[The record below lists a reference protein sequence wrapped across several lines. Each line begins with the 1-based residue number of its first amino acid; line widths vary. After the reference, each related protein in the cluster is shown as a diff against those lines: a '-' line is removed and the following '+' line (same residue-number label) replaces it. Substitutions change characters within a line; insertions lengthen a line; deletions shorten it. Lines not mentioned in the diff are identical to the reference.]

1 MVASR
6 QTALTGADFDTW
18 LNTLRIPWTPVQ
30 IESVR
35 RAYALSG
42 EPELAVAD
50 LLADLRMDHEV
61 VTAALLHE
69 PVATGRLQ
77 RAVVRDEF
85 GAGVAQLVDGIIKL
99 DAIGELHQSGQHA
112 GRQLENLRKMLLAM
126 AQDVRVVLIKL
137 AMRLYTLRQL
147 SRAPTGEQQRIAQ
160 ETLDLFTPLANR
172 LGIGRIKWEME
183 DLALRYLDP
192 VTYKQIAAALDE
204 RRADRER
211 YITRV
216 MEELRCILRQML

>member
-18 LNTLRIPWTPVQ
+18 LNTLRIPWTPAQ

-69 PVATGRLQ
+69 PVATGRLGS
-77 RAVVRDEF
+77 RIHSLHEPAYNREPFSPAASIASRLWHAVR
-85 GAGVAQLVDGIIKL
+85 
-99 DAIGELHQSGQHA
+99 
-112 GRQLENLRKMLLAM
+112 
-126 AQDVRVVLIKL
+126 
-137 AMRLYTLRQL
+137 
-147 SRAPTGEQQRIAQ
+147 P
-160 ETLDLFTPLANR
+160 
-172 LGIGRIKWEME
+172 
-183 DLALRYLDP
+183 DP
-192 VTYKQIAAALDE
+192 Q
-204 RRADRER
+204 
-211 YITRV
+211 
-216 MEELRCILRQML
+216 

>member
-18 LNTLRIPWTPVQ
+18 LNTLHVPWTPDQ

-35 RAYALSG
+35 QAYALGG

-61 VTAALLHE
+61 VAAALLHE
-69 PVATGRLQ
+69 PVVAGRVKRAT
-77 RAVVRDEF
+77 VREKF
-85 GAGVAQLVDGIIKL
+85 GTGVAQLVDGIAKL

-112 GRQLENLRKMLLAM
+112 GRQLESLRKMLLAM

-137 AMRLYTLRQL
+137 AMQLHALRQL
-147 SRAPTGEQQRIAQ
+147 SRAPA
-160 ETLDLFTPLANR
+160 
-172 LGIGRIKWEME
+172 
-183 DLALRYLDP
+183 
-192 VTYKQIAAALDE
+192 
-204 RRADRER
+204 
-211 YITRV
+211 
-216 MEELRCILRQML
+216 EE